1 MHMRVLLFRV
11 FFVIPVYSFFKGRL
25 RVGEMKK
32 CLGWHF
38 EYCARRVPTLRSE
51 RNTQNKTSSLTPFAC
66 LSMFRLPKPYCALRS
81 QHLLSQMHS
90 LSIIPELY
98 SGTFPKKVLLLRF
111 PFPCT
116 YPIPLGLKTKEEPRM
131 NQGTPKERP
140 TTQKCF
146 LLRLATSKKSL
157 LRQHRLSASPAKCLC
172 QFPLHPFVKFLYTLA
187 QVPKCHIAD
196 NQHLSYFGT
205 PFEQYIAEQ
214 NQSIC

>member
-11 FFVIPVYSFFKGRL
+11 FFVIPLYIILNIHFFL
-25 RVGEMKK
+25 VMGEKIL
-32 CLGWHF
+32 C
-38 EYCARRVPTLRSE
+38 
-51 RNTQNKTSSLTPFAC
+51 SLTPFAC

-98 SGTFPKKVLLLRF
+98 SGTFPKKALLLRF

-157 LRQHRLSASPAKCLC
+157 LR
-172 QFPLHPFVKFLYTLA
+172 
-187 QVPKCHIAD
+187 
-196 NQHLSYFGT
+196 
-205 PFEQYIAEQ
+205 
-214 NQSIC
+214 